1 MSNPSQDTAQKPVFL
16 DLRNISKSFGA
27 IEALKEINMQLFAGE
42 VVGLMGD
49 NGAGKST
56 LIKIIAGV
64 LTPDRGDIS
73 IKGRSIARQDHTVG
87 FIRQMGVEVVYQ
99 DLAIVPNMTAPY
111 NLFLGRVPR
120 KFGIFVDEK
129 KMQEKTREV
138 LAELKVETVQSLK
151 RPISEMSGGQQQ
163 SIAIGRAIA
172 WGKEIV
178 ILDEPTAALGPNET
192 QQVERVINEIRK
204 RNTATILISHNLD
217 QVFRL
222 ADRLVVV
229 HQGNTSKEFM
239 RNEVT
244 IDELVKAITTG

>member
-1 MSNPSQDTAQKPVFL
+1 MNSNSKPILEV
-16 DLRNISKSFGA
+16 NGVSKSFGGV
-27 IEALKEINMQLFAGE
+27 EALREGSLNLFPGE
-42 VVGLMGD
+42 VLAIVGA

-64 LTPDRGDIS
+64 LTPDHGHIS
-73 IKGRSIARQDHTVG
+73 IRGTKITRQDHSVG

-111 NLFLGRVPR
+111 NLFLGRIPK

-129 KMQEKTREV
+129 QMQAKTREV

-172 WGKEIV
+172 WGKDIV

-229 HQGNTSKEFM
+229 HQGNTSKEFL

>member
-1 MSNPSQDTAQKPVFL
+1 MNSNSKPILEV
-16 DLRNISKSFGA
+16 NGVSKSFGGV
-27 IEALKEINMQLFAGE
+27 EALREGSLNLFPGE
-42 VVGLMGD
+42 VLAIVGA

-64 LTPDRGDIS
+64 LTPDHGYIS
-73 IKGRSIARQDHTVG
+73 IRGTKITRQDHSVG

-111 NLFLGRVPR
+111 NLFLGRIPK

-129 KMQEKTREV
+129 QMQAKTREV

-229 HQGNTSKEFM
+229 HQGNTSKEFS

>member
-1 MSNPSQDTAQKPVFL
+1 MNSNSKPILEV
-16 DLRNISKSFGA
+16 NGVSKSFGGV
-27 IEALKEINMQLFAGE
+27 EALREGSLNLFPGE
-42 VVGLMGD
+42 VLAIVGA

-64 LTPDRGDIS
+64 LTPDRGHIS
-73 IKGRSIARQDHTVG
+73 IRGTKITRQDHSVG

-111 NLFLGRVPR
+111 NLFLGRIPK

-129 KMQEKTREV
+129 QMQAKTKEV

-172 WGKEIV
+172 WGKDIV

-217 QVFRL
+217 QVFPI
-222 ADRLVVV
+222 
-229 HQGNTSKEFM
+229 S
-239 RNEVT
+239 
-244 IDELVKAITTG
+244 

>member
-1 MSNPSQDTAQKPVFL
+1 M
-16 DLRNISKSFGA
+16 
-27 IEALKEINMQLFAGE
+27 
-42 VVGLMGD
+42 
-49 NGAGKST
+49 
-56 LIKIIAGV
+56 IKIIAGV
-64 LTPDRGDIS
+64 LTPDRGHIS
-73 IKGRSIARQDHTVG
+73 IRGTKITRQDHSVG

-111 NLFLGRVPR
+111 NLFLGRIPK

-129 KMQEKTREV
+129 QMQAKTREV
-138 LAELKVETVQSLK
+138 LAELMVETVQSLK

-229 HQGNTSKEFM
+229 HQGQPP
-239 RNEVT
+239 RNFWE
-244 IDELVKAITTG
+244 

>member
-1 MSNPSQDTAQKPVFL
+1 MNSNSKPILEV
-16 DLRNISKSFGA
+16 NGVSKSFGGV
-27 IEALKEINMQLFAGE
+27 EALREGSLNLFPGE
-42 VVGLMGD
+42 VLAIVGA

-64 LTPDRGDIS
+64 LTPDHGHIS
-73 IKGRSIARQDHTVG
+73 IRGTKITRQDHSVG

-111 NLFLGRVPR
+111 NLFLGRIPK

-129 KMQEKTREV
+129 QMQAKTKEV

-172 WGKEIV
+172 WGKDIV

-229 HQGNTSKEFM
+229 HQGNTSKEFS

>member
-1 MSNPSQDTAQKPVFL
+1 MNSNSKPILEV
-16 DLRNISKSFGA
+16 NGVSKSFGGV
-27 IEALKEINMQLFAGE
+27 EALREGSLNLFPGE
-42 VVGLMGD
+42 VLAIVGA

-64 LTPDRGDIS
+64 LTPDRGHIS
-73 IKGRSIARQDHTVG
+73 IRGTKITRQDHSIG

-111 NLFLGRVPR
+111 NLFLGRIPK

-129 KMQEKTREV
+129 QMQAKTREV

-229 HQGNTSKEFM
+229 HQGNTSKEFS

>member
-1 MSNPSQDTAQKPVFL
+1 
-16 DLRNISKSFGA
+16 
-27 IEALKEINMQLFAGE
+27 
-42 VVGLMGD
+42 
-49 NGAGKST
+49 

-64 LTPDRGDIS
+64 LTPDHGHIS
-73 IKGRSIARQDHTVG
+73 IRGTKITRQDHSVG

-111 NLFLGRVPR
+111 NLFLGRIPK

-129 KMQEKTREV
+129 QMQAKTREV

-229 HQGNTSKEFM
+229 HQGNTSKEFS

>member
-1 MSNPSQDTAQKPVFL
+1 MNSPAKPILEV
-16 DLRNISKSFGA
+16 NSVSKAFGGV
-27 IEALKEINMQLFAGE
+27 EALRDGSLKLSPGE
-42 VVGLMGD
+42 VLAIVGA

-73 IKGRSIARQDHTVG
+73 IKGKAIARQDHTVS

-138 LAELKVETVQSLK
+138 LAELKVETVQSLR

-229 HQGNTSKEFM
+229 HQGNTLKEFM